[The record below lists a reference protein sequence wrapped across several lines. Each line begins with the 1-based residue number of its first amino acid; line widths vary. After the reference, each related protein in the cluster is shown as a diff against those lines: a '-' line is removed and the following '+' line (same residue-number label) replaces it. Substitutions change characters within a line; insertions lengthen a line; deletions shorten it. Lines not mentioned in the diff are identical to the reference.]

1 MMRLRMSLPRLSVP
15 KGWAHDGPWSR
26 RSGCGANGLCGE
38 IVGPIT
44 ARTAKAATRASPA
57 SAVLLLL
64 NCRYRLCRS
73 IDPEPRVQ
81 AEVQDVDDQ
90 IDDDHDHGKDQD
102 AALDR
107 WIVSGQEG
115 VD

>member
-1 MMRLRMSLPRLSVP
+1 MTRLRMSRPRLSVP

-26 RSGCGANGLCGE
+26 KRGWGASGLWGE

-44 ARTAKAATRASPA
+44 ARTARAATRASPT
-57 SAVLLLL
+57 SAVLFALS
-64 NCRYRLCRS
+64 CRTRLCRS

-90 IDDDHDHGKDQD
+90 IDDHHDHG
-102 AALDR
+102 
-107 WIVSGQEG
+107 E
-115 VD
+115 